1 MSDIMADTA
10 YLRNMADTAYLR
22 NMADTAYLRNTL
34 SLMGAD
40 DYKEQQGIPIPPHIQ
55 QWRKM
60 SLLEKLEA
68 ENANLIRQVQALHYQ
83 QQLVEIG
90 DTRLLELEG
99 IIQEQRAK
107 VALLKKEIKRLEAS
121 KDLPYSANTQC
132 QAPDE
137 LDDHIKHG
145 LLQSENADFW
155 KPYFP
160 GVGNDDDEVER
171 LKIENAQLLEQAVA
185 MYPTACCADLVQDN
199 LEQNI
204 LISEN
209 LAKEIAELNKEYVNS
224 VCNACARAREQ
235 CM

>member
-1 MSDIMADTA
+1 MSDIME
-10 YLRNMADTAYLR
+10 
-22 NMADTAYLRNTL
+22 DTAYLRNTL
-34 SLMGAD
+34 SLMSAD

-121 KDLPYSANTQC
+121 KDLPSNEFPPESTLESMQC

-137 LDDHIKHG
+137 LDDHNKHA
-145 LLQSENADFW
+145 LLQSENADLW

-160 GVGNDDDEVER
+160 SVENDDDEIER
-171 LKIENAQLLEQAVA
+171 YKNENAQLLEQAVA
-185 MYPTACCADLVQDN
+185 MFQTAWCVDLVQDN
-199 LEQNI
+199 LDQNI

-209 LAKEIAELNKEYVNS
+209 LAKEIAELNREYVNS
-224 VCNACARAREQ
+224 VCNACARAREK

>member
-1 MSDIMADTA
+1 MSDIME
-10 YLRNMADTAYLR
+10 
-22 NMADTAYLRNTL
+22 DTAYLRNTL
-34 SLMGAD
+34 SLMSAD

-121 KDLPYSANTQC
+121 KDLPSNEFPPESTLESMRC

-137 LDDHIKHG
+137 WDVRIKHA
-145 LLQSENADFW
+145 LLRSKNADFW

-160 GVGNDDDEVER
+160 GVGNDDDDEIER
-171 LKIENAQLLEQAVA
+171 YKIENAQLLEQAVA
-185 MYPTACCADLVQDN
+185 MYPTAWCADLVQDN

-209 LAKEIAELNKEYVNS
+209 LAKEIAELNKERS
-224 VCNACARAREQ
+224 T
-235 CM
+235 